1 MSEMLNEFE
10 YKNKHV
16 IVQTNPTM
24 NIATIKQRL
33 AV

>member
-1 MSEMLNEFE
+1 MLNEFE
-10 YKNKHV
+10 YKKKHV
-16 IVQTNPTM
+16 IVQNNRSM